1 MSKSYLSGRF
11 AAPTLALS
19 LALALSLPMG
29 AALADEA
36 QSTGGSSVTPVASDT
51 NVAGDDT
58 AADQTG
64 GAAGD
69 QASDDQSASDAAGNG
84 AAEDNSVPDAEGG
97 NDGSS
102 SANSGSSSSS
112 SAGGS
117 GSAAG
122 TDSSAD
128 KGAVVNGWGTD
139 AAGVRHWYDEG
150 VMAADKAFYD
160 PGTDAWYWA
169 DADGSIATG
178 KDVFIPVSNTDRSQG
193 KWVRFDESS
202 RMVKGEDYRYGGW
215 YCFDQTTGE
224 MAKGF
229 RFVDSNGGKWVCYD
243 RVTGQ
248 MYHGQANDSGHWY
261 LFDENTGATQYGF
274 QYIASD
280 NKWVFYDRTMG
291 WMLYGEQF
299 IDGNWYYL
307 DECTGAVTYGWKWF
321 SDSRKWV
328 YYDDVAGT
336 MYHGWNS
343 VGGKQLYFDETTG
356 MSATRFEGVYQIS
369 NALDTDYVLD
379 VEGGSTASGAGV
391 SLWSNE
397 NSRWQRFR
405 FISMGDGYYRIAPLH
420 SGLTLGY
427 DAASKKISQQEYTGA
442 ASQLWSIE
450 PNSDGSYRFVAKDSG
465 LSLTLAGAAGR
476 SVGIVAQSGAA
487 DNAAQHWAISQCSAR
502 DSFKIYLDAGH
513 GWGSSNEGQYDP
525 GAGSEGRV
533 EAEMT
538 VEVVEKVAKIC
549 QEEYGLLVVAN
560 TYGGYYWERHS
571 EAVSMACSTFLSFH
585 FNASASGTLS
595 GVESYIHSYNA
606 APGSAAWQRTIHP
619 WLVAATGLSDRGMK
633 TKELAVCGGKLPS
646 VLMELGFIDNEYD
659 MSVYDADK
667 VARFIAAGINEAA
680 DDYECQA

>member
-1 MSKSYLSGRF
+1 MGKRLLSNRF
-11 AAPTLALS
+11 LAAPVAVAVAV
-19 LALALSLPMG
+19 ALACGVGVAGAQESAMATAHG
-29 AALADEA
+29 GSSDASAASAASVQAGEGFAALAETD
-36 QSTGGSSVTPVASDT
+36 
-51 NVAGDDT
+51 
-58 AADQTG
+58 
-64 GAAGD
+64 
-69 QASDDQSASDAAGNG
+69 SAT
-84 AAEDNSVPDAEGG
+84 
-97 NDGSS
+97 S
-102 SANSGSSSSS
+102 SAAA
-112 SAGGS
+112 SAAA
-117 GSAAG
+117 GSAAADG
-122 TDSSAD
+122 SAS
-128 KGAVVNGWGTD
+128 AVAGSLTPEAALVADEGHIAEDAVLADESAAVENGWGTD

-160 PGTDAWYWA
+160 PGTGAWYWA

-178 KDVFIPVSNTDRSQG
+178 KDVFIPVSNEDRSQG

-215 YCFDQTTGE
+215 YYFDQTTGE

-229 RFVDSNGGKWVCYD
+229 RFVESNGGKWVCYD

-248 MYHGQANDSGHWY
+248 MHHGQANDSGYWY

-369 NALDTDYVLD
+369 NALDADYVLD

-427 DAASKKISQQEYTGA
+427 DATSKKISQQEYTGA

-465 LSLTLAGAAGR
+465 LSLTLAGAAGK
-476 SVGIVAQSGAA
+476 SIGIVAQSGAA

>member
-36 QSTGGSSVTPVASDT
+36 QSTGGSSATPVASDT

-84 AAEDNSVPDAEGG
+84 AAEDNNVPDAEGG

-102 SANSGSSSSS
+102 SADSGSSSSS
-112 SAGGS
+112 AAGGS

-178 KDVFIPVSNTDRSQG
+178 KDVFIPVSNEDRSQG

-215 YCFDQTTGE
+215 YYFDQTTGE

-229 RFVDSNGGKWVCYD
+229 RFVESNGGKWVCYD
-243 RVTGQ
+243 QVTGK
-248 MYHGQANDSGHWY
+248 MLHGQAEVSGHWY

-274 QYIASD
+274 HYLPSD

-291 WMLYGEQF
+291 WMLYGEQA

-307 DECTGAVTYGWKWF
+307 DPCTGAVDYGWSWIPT
-321 SDSRKWV
+321 SNKWV
-328 YYDDVAGT
+328 YYDT
-336 MYHGWNS
+336 
-343 VGGKQLYFDETTG
+343 TTG
-356 MSATRFEGVYQIS
+356 IMLHEWQHIDGVWTYLDKYTGECRFKSDILHYAYEQIKDMHSDTQYLITIDSPACHVCVFEGSAGNWVPIYDWLCSPGKASTPTVTGEYTVGTKGYSFGSGFTCYYWTQIYGDYLFHTIVY
-369 NALDTDYVLD
+369 Y
-379 VEGGSTASGAGV
+379 EGTWTPMEGV
-391 SLWSNE
+391 
-397 NSRWQRFR
+397 
-405 FISMGDGYYRIAPLH
+405 MGV
-420 SGLTLGY
+420 
-427 DAASKKISQQEYTGA
+427 AASHGCVRLEDNNAYWIYTTVPTG
-442 ASQLWSIE
+442 
-450 PNSDGSYRFVAKDSG
+450 
-465 LSLTLAGAAGR
+465 T
-476 SVGIVAQSGAA
+476 
-487 DNAAQHWAISQCSAR
+487 
-502 DSFKIYLDAGH
+502 KIY
-513 GWGSSNEGQYDP
+513 
-525 GAGSEGRV
+525 
-533 EAEMT
+533 
-538 VEVVEKVAKIC
+538 
-549 QEEYGLLVVAN
+549 
-560 TYGGYYWERHS
+560 
-571 EAVSMACSTFLSFH
+571 
-585 FNASASGTLS
+585 
-595 GVESYIHSYNA
+595 SY
-606 APGSAAWQRTIHP
+606 
-619 WLVAATGLSDRGMK
+619 
-633 TKELAVCGGKLPS
+633 
-646 VLMELGFIDNEYD
+646 
-659 MSVYDADK
+659 
-667 VARFIAAGINEAA
+667 
-680 DDYECQA
+680 